1 MGRSNEEGAGLTK
14 AAERGGQ
21 LMGGAQIAPPPLGAP
36 YSLAVAADAIEQGGR
51 GRSE

>member
-1 MGRSNEEGAGLTK
+1 MGRSNKKGVGPTK
-14 AAERGGQ
+14 AVERGGQ
-21 LMGGAQIAPPPLGAP
+21 LNGGAQIAPPPLGAS